1 MRAYVIFQGGGA
13 KGFAHVGAL
22 RAAEERGIRFEG
34 VAGTSIGAIVAAL
47 IAAGY
52 RADELFAMDGRVP
65 AGVLDI
71 DPLEVIDEAD
81 WREIEALGAA
91 VTAFAAKPMRRMR
104 DKVINLWLRQPQL
117 AFAHRRVL
125 ARLAR
130 DYGMTQTVGLVS
142 WLDQLLAA
150 KRVPGPSGRVRFADL
165 GLPLRVVAADLVTGS
180 TRIFGGPGD
189 AGMAVADAVAASACY
204 PGVFAPVALDEGLF
218 VDGGLVSNL
227 PAWVFDAERRGDPGF
242 IPTFGIRF
250 VDAGVDAAGGRRGPA
265 DFLRFLRRL
274 MDTAVSG
281 ASQLEIRAIDDYYPV
296 DLAVDV
302 PTLSFTGLRA
312 RAPGMIERGRLDVL
326 RFFETTVGPQ
336 DPERIRRI
344 LRVVA
349 IVMRRRLG
357 LDGRMRAY
365 VLMRVA
371 VGARARVF
379 YSAGMERDADDRMVL
394 EMGDPGPASPL
405 LRREPVLVRYPALA
419 GAPGGPHAKYER
431 AMRPAS
437 VVSAYSIP
445 VFDDSGQWLFPDP
458 AGRDEPYATLVL
470 DAEDDMRA
478 AVLDQGVEDLLAG
491 VAQLVGEYVRD
502 RKGPRPARANAPV
515 EDPSSGWHAIS
526 EGGGCLV
533 SERKLRDPS
542 DQPGTLDLVAAIES
556 ALAGSGGPMTSASS

>member
-1 MRAYVIFQGGGA
+1 MRAYAIFQGGGA
-13 KGFAHVGAL
+13 KGFAHIGAL
-22 RAAEERGIRFEG
+22 RAAEDRGIRFEG

-52 RADELFAMDGRVP
+52 HADELFAMDGRVP

-71 DPLEVIDEAD
+71 DPLDVIDEAD
-81 WREIEALGAA
+81 WREIEALGDDLA
-91 VTAFAAKPMRRMR
+91 AFAARPMSRMR
-104 DKVINLWLRQPQL
+104 DKFFNLWLRQPRL
-117 AFAHRRVL
+117 AFAHRRILV
-125 ARLAR
+125 RLAR
-130 DYGMTQTVGLVS
+130 DYGMTGTAGLVS
-142 WLDQLLAA
+142 WLDRLLVA
-150 KRVPGPSGRVRFADL
+150 KRAPGSFGRVRFGDL
-165 GLPLRVVAADLVTGS
+165 ELPLRVVAADLVTGS
-180 TRIFGGPGD
+180 TRIFGGPED
-189 AGMAVADAVAASACY
+189 AGMPVADAVAASACY

-242 IPTFGIRF
+242 VPTFGIRF
-250 VDAGVDAAGGRRGPA
+250 VDAGVDAAGGRRGPS
-265 DFLRFLRRL
+265 DLLRFLRRL
-274 MDTAVSG
+274 IDTAVSG
-281 ASQLEIRAIDDYYPV
+281 ASQLESRAIDDFYAV

-312 RAPGMIERGRLDVL
+312 RAPAMIERGRQDVL

-336 DPERIRRI
+336 DPERIRRV

-357 LDGRMRAY
+357 LDGSVRAY
-365 VLMRVA
+365 VLMRVPA
-371 VGARARVF
+371 GARARVF

-405 LRREPVLVRYPALA
+405 LRREPVLVRYLALA
-419 GAPGGPHAKYER
+419 EAPGGPHAKYER
-431 AMRPAS
+431 ALRPES

-445 VFDDSGQWLFPDP
+445 VFDDPAQWLVSDP

-478 AVLDQGVEDLLAG
+478 AVLDQTVEDLLAG

-502 RKGPRPARANAPV
+502 RRGPRPARAASPA
-515 EDPSSGWHAIS
+515 EDPGSGWHAIS

-533 SERKLRDPS
+533 SDRKLRDPS

-556 ALAGSGGPMTSASS
+556 ALAGSRSAMASASP